1 MGTSSLQTSSHDRVT
16 APKPI
21 PMVPR
26 VNRET
31 LVPRTAEETFSDAA
45 VAVAEG
51 VAVFV
56 VKDVTEV
63 VVEVISEDVAEE
75 MVEELSNAGWKS

>member
-1 MGTSSLQTSSHDRVT
+1 MGTSSIQTSSHDRVT

-21 PMVPR
+21 PIVPKA
-26 VNRET
+26 NHEN
-31 LVPRTAEETFSDAA
+31 LVPPTAEETFSEAA

-56 VKDVTEV
+56 VEHVTEV
-63 VVEVISEDVAEE
+63 VVEVISEHVAEE
-75 MVEELSNAGWKS
+75 VAEELSNAGWKF